1 MDKMTGT
8 IVLGAAATMIAL
20 FIMSKMDILE

>member
-1 MDKMTGT
+1 MDKTSGT
-8 IVLGAAATMIAL
+8 IVLGAIATMIAL